1 MGNPEVQ
8 ELNQRAG
15 ALRSLADHIEKMM
28 DQPRDFSTGQM
39 KTWEGPNATDVRGKL
54 STWKTTCGT
63 VAKSLR
69 EEAQQSSDQAT
80 ELQKQP
86 KT

>member
-1 MGNPEVQ
+1 MGNPDIK

-15 ALRSLADHIEKMM
+15 ALRALADHIEKMM
-28 DQPRDFSTGQM
+28 DAPRTFSTGEM

-54 STWKTTCGT
+54 NTWRTTCGT

-69 EEAQQSSDQAT
+69 EEAQTSADAAKD
-80 ELQKQP
+80 LQDK
-86 KT
+86 KK

>member
-1 MGNPEVQ
+1 MGNPDVQ

-28 DQPRDFSTGQM
+28 DAPQRFSTGQM
-39 KTWEGPNATDVRGKL
+39 QTWEGPNATDVRGKL
-54 STWKTTCGT
+54 GTWKSTCAT

-69 EEAQQSSDQAT
+69 EEAQQSANDAK
-80 ELQKQP
+80 ELQKP
-86 KT
+86 AT

>member
-1 MGNPEVQ
+1 MGNPDIQ

-28 DQPRDFSTGQM
+28 DEPQKFSMGQM

-69 EEAQQSSDQAT
+69 EEAQQSADAAKD
-80 ELQKQP
+80 LQKP

>member
-1 MGNPEVQ
+1 MGNPDIQ

-28 DQPRDFSTGQM
+28 ETPRNFSTGEM

-54 STWKTTCGT
+54 GTWHTTCGT

-69 EEAQQSSDQAT
+69 EEAQQSADAAKD
-80 ELQKQP
+80 LQKP
-86 KT
+86 KQ